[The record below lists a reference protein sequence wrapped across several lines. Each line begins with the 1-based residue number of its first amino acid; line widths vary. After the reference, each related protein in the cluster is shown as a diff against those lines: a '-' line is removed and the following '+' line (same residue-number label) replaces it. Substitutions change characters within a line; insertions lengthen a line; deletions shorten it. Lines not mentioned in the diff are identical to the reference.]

1 MLGFAFSQKLLI
13 THATYPFQRSAPN
26 LELFDSRLYAW
37 KNVGSCG
44 LLKSTHSRI
53 AIFQTLSGEY
63 VCRKFVQRYIP
74 KFISIVLQT
83 PGGKRLG
90 LEMYDLLQCV
100 DRGLD
105 SFGTNMK
112 QAVYWTMMSNAAISC
127 DKIVSN
133 PDAFIKAL
141 REVFRDAYPLAE
153 RSIIRE
159 MKKTFDLRGVPS
171 SYNIVDAFELASKE
185 ITEITET

>member
-1 MLGFAFSQKLLI
+1 MLDDQICKKLVQTYIPKLI
-13 THATYPFQRSAPN
+13 PTVPRIPRGKGDSN
-26 LELFDSRLYAW
+26 LEL
-37 KNVGSCG
+37 
-44 LLKSTHSRI
+44 
-53 AIFQTLSGEY
+53 
-63 VCRKFVQRYIP
+63 
-74 KFISIVLQT
+74 
-83 PGGKRLG
+83 
-90 LEMYDLLQCV
+90 YDLLQCV

-112 QAVYWTMMSNAAISC
+112 QAVYWTLMTNTAISS

-133 PDAFIKAL
+133 PDALMRAL

-185 ITEITET
+185 ITESI